1 MAARNDVAAKTVIL
15 TVILTVMDCAGC
27 RGRLTALERA
37 MGTAV
42 MARVRAHVDLV
53 DVVTVR

>member
-1 MAARNDVAAKTVIL
+1 MAARNDVAAK

-37 MGTAV
+37 MATAV
-42 MARVRAHVDLV
+42 TARVRAHVDLV